1 MSHNLKENNED
12 VSNLDEVLD
21 DNKDNDDKISKEDG
35 SAATDLEPPEDNEKN
50 GSGQELVQ
58 EESEPEHNDVG
69 GVDVQ
74 GDEKERRLEE
84 GKEEESATDSSS
96 TSTTTTTNTSTTTV
110 AATAATTDDSTK
122 TPDDSSTPSLVPPSP
137 VSDSKFYAIRT
148 TGGQERVVANVLQ
161 NKIKSK
167 NIGIYSILLLENFK
181 GYIIVEAPDANVAF
195 QALAGVRHIR
205 GQIRGEL
212 PFKDIEGY
220 LIKKPVVTELAI
232 DDTVEV
238 IGGPFKAMKAKITRV
253 DYDKQEATVVLLDS
267 PYQIPVTVD
276 ANYLKK
282 ASH

>member
-1 MSHNLKENNED
+1 MLMRTELKYVSHNLKGNDED
-12 VSNLDEVLD
+12 VSNLDGIFDDKD
-21 DNKDNDDKISKEDG
+21 DNIDKSPT
-35 SAATDLEPPEDNEKN
+35 TDSSTEAEPELAHDEGEN
-50 GSGQELVQ
+50 GGQDKAQ
-58 EESEPEHNDVG
+58 EESGNG
-69 GVDVQ
+69 GT
-74 GDEKERRLEE
+74 EER
-84 GKEEESATDSSS
+84 KEEVRQEQEPPTFNDSSS
-96 TSTTTTTNTSTTTV
+96 PESTSASMAQNDTTNNESAGEAPVTRTV
-110 AATAATTDDSTK
+110 VA
-122 TPDDSSTPSLVPPSP
+122 PSSG
-137 VSDSKFYAIRT
+137 SDSRFYAIRT

-220 LIKKPVVTELAI
+220 LVKKPVVTELSV

-253 DYDKQEATVVLLDS
+253 DYEKQEATVVLLDS

-282 ASH
+282 ATR